1 MNINEQKILQL
12 IEKGEN
18 IELERRILVDSG
30 GFNCNVFGKIDLLI
44 KE

>member
-18 IELERRILVDSG
+18 IELERRIQADSG
-30 GFNCNVFGKIDLLI
+30 GFRRI
-44 KE
+44 